1 MALKDILS
9 NAKYSDD
16 MILNLPD
23 GSTVNVGEIR
33 ALPVAER
40 QALTAHIE
48 QRQNTLGQAE
58 LVFASKFQQA
68 VQAGWLVPD
77 AKGEYVVAPRASA
90 AAAQPTVA
98 QIRTAA
104 AAEMGVDENDP
115 LLGPVVKMF
124 KQELATRDQTL
135 TEIRAEMAKM
145 PGQFDS
151 LKSTLTDSLGKVTG
165 VVNTSVGR
173 YLNDQYQSQFAQATK
188 DLPKGVSV
196 GYEDAYKYASERQLK
211 DKDGFLLINEAVD
224 RLTWKERQKAELAA
238 ERADLIAK
246 TTKDLEEQ
254 SRIKT
259 LTPPQS
265 RNALHT
271 APVKDGE
278 FNPFNERTDSKGNKV
293 KVVKSFEEAM
303 SEAMSD
309 DDVLKSALSTASF
322 AGGIQ

>member
-9 NAKYSDD
+9 NAKYADD
-16 MILNLPD
+16 MVLNLPD

-33 ALPVAER
+33 ALPAAER
-40 QALTAHIE
+40 QALTSQIE

-58 LVFASKFQQA
+58 LAFAGKFQKA
-68 VQAGWLVPD
+68 IEAGWMDQNGNIVPP
-77 AKGEYVVAPRASA
+77 ARQQ
-90 AAAQPTVA
+90 AQPTVA
-98 QIRTAA
+98 EVRRAA
-104 AAEMGVDENDP
+104 AAELGVDENDP

-124 KQELATRDQTL
+124 KQELAARDQTL
-135 TEIRAEMAKM
+135 TELRAEMAKM

-151 LKSTLTDSLGKVTG
+151 LKSTLTDGLGKVTG

-173 YLNDQYQSQFAQATK
+173 YLNDQYQNQFAQATK
-188 DLPKGVSV
+188 DLPTGVKV
-196 GYEDAYKYASERQLK
+196 DYEAAFKYASEKGLK
-211 DKDGFLLINEAVD
+211 DKDGFLQIDQAVD
-224 RLTWKERQKAELAA
+224 RLTWNDRKAAELAA
-238 ERADLIAK
+238 ERQALIAK
-246 TTKDLEEQ
+246 TTKDLEEKNK
-254 SRIKT
+254 IAT

-303 SEAMSD
+303 SEAMHD
-309 DDVLKSALSTASF
+309 DDVLKSAMQTASF
-322 AGGIQ
+322 GGSVQ

>member
-9 NAKYSDD
+9 NAKYADD
-16 MILNLPD
+16 MVLNLPD

-40 QALTAHIE
+40 QALTSQIE
-48 QRQNTLGQAE
+48 QRQNTLNQAE
-58 LVFASKFQQA
+58 LVFGTKFQEA
-68 VQAGWLVPD
+68 VRAGWLVQD
-77 AKGEYVVAPRASA
+77 DNGQIVVAPRTTVQQ
-90 AAAQPTVA
+90 AQPTVA
-98 QIRTAA
+98 QVRTAA
-104 AAEMGVDENDP
+104 AYELGVDENDP

-135 TEIRAEMAKM
+135 TELRAEMAKM

-151 LKSTLTDSLGKVTG
+151 LKSTLTDGLGKVTG

-173 YLNDQYQSQFAQATK
+173 YLNDQYQNQFAQATK
-188 DLPKGVSV
+188 DLPTGVKV
-196 GYEDAYKYASERQLK
+196 DYEAAFKYASEKGLK
-211 DKDGFLLINEAVD
+211 DKDGFLQIDQAVD
-224 RLTWKERQKAELAA
+224 RLTWNDRKKAELEA
-238 ERADLIAK
+238 ERQALITK
-246 TTKDLEEQ
+246 TTKEIED
-254 SRIKT
+254 RNKIAT

-293 KVVKSFEEAM
+293 RVVKSFEEAM
-303 SEAMSD
+303 SEAMGD
-309 DDVLKSALSTASF
+309 DDVLKSAMSTASF
-322 AGGIQ
+322 GGTVQ

>member
-1 MALKDILS
+1 M
-9 NAKYSDD
+9 
-16 MILNLPD
+16 
-23 GSTVNVGEIR
+23 
-33 ALPVAER
+33 
-40 QALTAHIE
+40 
-48 QRQNTLGQAE
+48 
-58 LVFASKFQQA
+58 
-68 VQAGWLVPD
+68 
-77 AKGEYVVAPRASA
+77 
-90 AAAQPTVA
+90 
-98 QIRTAA
+98 
-104 AAEMGVDENDP
+104 
-115 LLGPVVKMF
+115 
-124 KQELATRDQTL
+124 
-135 TEIRAEMAKM
+135 
-145 PGQFDS
+145 
-151 LKSTLTDSLGKVTG
+151 
-165 VVNTSVGR
+165 
-173 YLNDQYQSQFAQATK
+173 
-188 DLPKGVSV
+188 

-246 TTKDLEEQ
+246 TTKDIEEQ

-309 DDVLKSALSTASF
+309 DDVLKSALSTASL
-322 AGGIQ
+322 GGGVQ